1 MPALRGVIVDVD
13 GTLIDSNDQHARA
26 WVDAF
31 AEGGLVLSYATVRPL
46 IGMGADNLLPRL
58 TGRPSDSAL
67 GQRLSAA
74 HGRIFKA
81 RYWASVRP
89 FPAAR
94 DLLAAMRAHGLELA
108 VASSAQGD
116 ELQALLDCA
125 GVAALIASRTSASDA
140 AESKPD
146 PDIVHAALGK
156 LGMDAGDVLMLGD
169 TPYDIAAA
177 GKLGI
182 RAIGVRCGGWEAPD
196 LVGALAVYADPADL
210 LAHYDDS
217 PLAQGIPA
225 GALPGR

>member
-31 AEGGLVLSYATVRPL
+31 AECGLVLSYATVRPL

-74 HGRIFKA
+74 SQRIFQA

-94 DLLAAMRAHGLELA
+94 DLLAAMRAHGLAPGRRELGA
-108 VASSAQGD
+108 GRGAAG
-116 ELQALLDCA
+116 AARPRGRRRPDCA
-125 GVAALIASRTSASDA
+125 AAPRPATRPS
-140 AESKPD
+140 SKPD
-146 PDIVHAALGK
+146 PDIVRAALGK
-156 LGMDAGDVLMLGD
+156 LGMDAGAVVMLGD

-177 GKLGI
+177 GTLGI
-182 RAIGVRCGGWEAPD
+182 RTLAVRCGGWEAPD

-210 LAHYDDS
+210 LAHYAES
-217 PLAQGIPA
+217 ALAQGVPA
-225 GALPGR
+225 GALD